1 MQGVSKTKKLVL
13 SIIDNIREQVLN
25 ECDDET
31 ITSRLCDLNVID
43 QDAFHEKDY
52 YTYDEAIAELG
63 IGYNRNRLS
72 DLAKKYNIRN
82 RKFKNVPVGFH
93 KDDINKLKIILNKKK
108 QQP

>member
-1 MQGVSKTKKLVL
+1 MENLSKTKRFVL
-13 SIIDNIREQVLN
+13 SIIDEVRSQVLT

-31 ITSRLCDLNVID
+31 LVSRMSDLRVVD
-43 QDAFHEKDY
+43 QDAFHEDDY

-72 DLAKKYNIRN
+72 ELAKKYNIRN

-93 KDDINKLKIILNKKK
+93 KDDINKLKIILSKQNK
-108 QQP
+108 

>member
-1 MQGVSKTKKLVL
+1 MELTKTKKVVL
-13 SIIDNIREQVLN
+13 SIIDNIREQVLT

-31 ITSRLCDLNVID
+31 LVSRMNDLRVID
-43 QDAFHEKDY
+43 QDAFHEGDY

-72 DLAKKYNIRN
+72 DLAKRYNIRN

-93 KDDINKLKIILNKKK
+93 KDDINKLKIIISKQNK
-108 QQP
+108 